1 MIMEELAVKKALV
14 KASLILLSINLSAC
28 ALNGTDSPN
37 TTTAYAP
44 DMRQYV
50 SKDIEELG
58 SAPTGSPGLM
68 ASAAPTAS
76 AEPVAN
82 IPRGSAGGG
91 MDSADR
97 MKMSRAL
104 DNPPGKSTHWVNPSS
119 GVSYTLVPTHKV
131 VMNGNPYCRQYT
143 LTSTSSGGSSHQS
156 SGTACVSSDGSWQAV
171 SGG

>member
-1 MIMEELAVKKALV
+1 MIMEDLAVNKALL
-14 KASLILLSINLSAC
+14 KASLILLSIPLGGC
-28 ALNGTDSPN
+28 ALNGPSTPN
-37 TTTAYAP
+37 TSTAYAP

-50 SKDIEELG
+50 SKDIEEMG
-58 SAPTGSPGLM
+58 NGPAGNPGML
-68 ASAAPTAS
+68 ASAAPKAS
-76 AEPVAN
+76 AEPIAN
-82 IPRGSAGGG
+82 ISRSGAGGS

-104 DNPPGKSTHWVNPSS
+104 DNPPGKSSHWVNPSS

-143 LTSTSSGGSSHQS
+143 LTATGSGGSSHQS
-156 SGTACVSSDGSWQAV
+156 TGTACVSSDGSWQAV